1 MTIVYHQIDKEPIFK
16 SRNSGLCISTGT
28 GSTSW
33 IFNIN
38 KLTHHA
44 VESLMKI
51 IFETTRFPLN
61 WKVKI
66 KKKFSYSYY
75 SIFTQDTKLVE
86 AVTSTFNNLI
96 VFDPESPVMCF
107 TLRDPISVGT
117 FPNPSELRPRGK
129 AQKISVK
136 SKCFDACLVVD
147 GSLSFKFNDG
157 TKAVIELLDE
167 DSLRTVQLFREL

>member
-1 MTIVYHQIDKEPIFK
+1 MTAGRESDCVSMTIVYHQIDKEPIFK

-66 KKKFSYSYY
+66 KNKRSDFLTVYLLSGHETGG
-75 SIFTQDTKLVE
+75 IR
-86 AVTSTFNNLI
+86 NLNLQQLDS
-96 VFDPESPVMCF
+96 F
-107 TLRDPISVGT
+107 
-117 FPNPSELRPRGK
+117 RPRVASDVLHAERSNLGGNFSQPFRAE
-129 AQKISVK
+129 AQ
-136 SKCFDACLVVD
+136 
-147 GSLSFKFNDG
+147 
-157 TKAVIELLDE
+157 
-167 DSLRTVQLFREL
+167 REGPKDQCEV

>member
-66 KKKFSYSYY
+66 K
-75 SIFTQDTKLVE
+75 
-86 AVTSTFNNLI
+86 N
-96 VFDPESPVMCF
+96 
-107 TLRDPISVGT
+107 
-117 FPNPSELRPRGK
+117 
-129 AQKISVK
+129 KISD
-136 SKCFDACLVVD
+136 FL
-147 GSLSFKFNDG
+147 
-157 TKAVIELLDE
+157 
-167 DSLRTVQLFREL
+167 TVYLISGHETG